1 MSVASCELTCK
12 IEPAENHV
20 RAVEYHCRMFE
31 VDVQENL
38 VLSANGTSA
47 GTGNNS
53 VFGDASRNILI
64 QMALGAECTEPISY
78 FMIRE

>member
-1 MSVASCELTCK
+1 
-12 IEPAENHV
+12 
-20 RAVEYHCRMFE
+20 MFE

-47 GTGNNS
+47 GTGSNS

-64 QMALGAECTEPISY
+64 KMALGAECTESISY
-78 FMIRE
+78 FMISE